1 MGGLS
6 CVTGKPPDTEPEP
19 KDTITKPNDTK
30 RVERRESQRPWN
42 RHSLQVYCGDP
53 KSESDTE
60 NKPPDDADHTKQE
73 KEASVEKEQ
82 NHVAADDPAEL
93 NTEPPHEHGINSTDH
108 IIDKMIDL
116 SENED
121 TDSESKDSV
130 PDILSETGF
139 SLAKFY
145 PPPVIAP
152 FDPNTCT
159 VKKRPR
165 SLESEDNN
173 VIRKSRPLSYSPGLL
188 KTKHPRSLHCIT
200 ENMNISPRKRPQSMD
215 MSAFFEAK
223 GFDIH
228 TQKLR
233 RVLTQK
239 VKEKIL
245 QDIENKCCVQVVVLV
260 NLYAYKFGI
269 YVAKLLNI
277 LTSNY
282 CPSRL

>member
-6 CVTGKPPDTEPEP
+6 CVAGKPPDTEPKPQDTYTKP
-19 KDTITKPNDTK
+19 KDTNTKSNDTN

-53 KSESDTE
+53 KSESETCED
-60 NKPPDDADHTKQE
+60 KPPDNTDHTKRE
-73 KEASVEKEQ
+73 TEASVDREQ
-82 NHVAADDPAEL
+82 NHVAAEGPAEM
-93 NTEPPHEHGINSTDH
+93 NTEPPHLQHGINSTDQ

-130 PDILSETGF
+130 PDILAETGF
-139 SLAKFY
+139 SLVKFY

-152 FDPNTCT
+152 FDPNTYT

-165 SLESEDNN
+165 SLDSEDNN
-173 VIRKSRPLSYSPGLL
+173 AIRKSRPLSYSPGLL

-200 ENMNISPRKRPQSMD
+200 ENMNISPRKRPQSLN

-245 QDIENKCCVQVVVLV
+245 QDIENKCSVQVV
-260 NLYAYKFGI
+260 
-269 YVAKLLNI
+269 
-277 LTSNY
+277 S
-282 CPSRL
+282 